1 MHFVFV
7 PKLIDEYLLS
17 HLLWILQSHHLLSV
31 YSSYSEKTSMMECM
45 NHIPFLLRWHSWYMM
60 AMKWSGGKL
69 PGI

>member
-7 PKLIDEYLLS
+7 LKLIDEYLLAQ
-17 HLLWILQSHHLLSV
+17 LIWIFQSRRQLSV
-31 YSSYSEKTSMMECM
+31 YSSYSEKMWMMERM
-45 NHIPFLLRWHSWYMM
+45 NHIPFLLRWDIWYMK